1 MALRC
6 PSELPAF
13 GARLSR
19 DVRVYVTNQCLKNYT
34 VLGAKASWCQSKQ
47 WPEMQERRIKWL
59 SASKAAE
66 KVKEPM
72 LGKIIRRLARRYR

>member
-19 DVRVYVTNQCLKNYT
+19 DVRIYVTNQCLKNYT
-34 VLGAKASWCQSKQ
+34 VLGAKASWCHSKS
-47 WPEMQERRIKWL
+47 RRRTSITPL
-59 SASKAAE
+59 TRA
-66 KVKEPM
+66 
-72 LGKIIRRLARRYR
+72 